1 MTSIAPMLEEEPHA
15 TTKHTIC
22 GYAWGDVTASLTRA
36 IGTADMARA
45 LRWSSELVCSEQGLG
60 RLEATLFHAWALHA
74 GPALGSWPRLWYTSV
89 QQIRSFWSKSGGD
102 IKSVRNTPIVRQLV
116 AEATATLVL
125 AVKQPMPALPTSA
138 DCFREAEAMR
148 ERLKAGGGVGDQMA
162 TRRVWTAGSDGA
174 DLRTIGNEFEASL
187 RAHQIP
193 RMLFWIIWFFTLESQ
208 ADVPPAKERG
218 PSTLSV
224 KARKS
229 ILWFLVTVLREL
241 ANEGAFLSVEERNGM
256 FGLLEMTW
264 PKLGAKGRR
273 DAVVSIAISIQQHLQ
288 RRGSL
293 SLTGPAAPP
302 PLSAIRTATATIDTV
317 YAGIAEESRRFL
329 KEKPKIAG
337 LTKEAAEA
345 IKKPVKLSATDKLSL
360 VFGMMGS
367 K

>member
-1 MTSIAPMLEEEPHA
+1 
-15 TTKHTIC
+15 
-22 GYAWGDVTASLTRA
+22 
-36 IGTADMARA
+36 
-45 LRWSSELVCSEQGLG
+45 
-60 RLEATLFHAWALHA
+60 
-74 GPALGSWPRLWYTSV
+74 
-89 QQIRSFWSKSGGD
+89 
-102 IKSVRNTPIVRQLV
+102 VRQLV

-125 AVKQPMPALPTSA
+125 AAKQPMPALPTSA

-162 TRRVWTAGSDGA
+162 TRRVWTAGVDGA

-187 RAHQIP
+187 RGNQIP
-193 RMLFWIIWFFTLESQ
+193 RMLFWIIWIITLETQ
-208 ADVPPAKERG
+208 ADAPPAKERG
-218 PSTLSV
+218 PSTLSA

-229 ILWFLVTVLREL
+229 ILWFLVAVLKEL

-256 FGLLEMTW
+256 FGMLEIAW
-264 PKLGAKGRR
+264 PKLGSKGRR
-273 DAVVSIAISIQQHLQ
+273 DGIVSIAISIQQHLQ

-302 PLSAIRTATATIDTV
+302 PLSAIRAATSTIDTV

-345 IKKPVKLSATDKLSL
+345 IKKPVKLGPVDKLSL
-360 VFGMMGS
+360 VFGMATL

>member
-1 MTSIAPMLEEEPHA
+1 MTSIAPLLEEEPHA
-15 TTKHTIC
+15 TTKHTLC
-22 GYAWGDVTASLTRA
+22 GYAWGDVTSSLVRA
-36 IGTADMARA
+36 VGTADMARA
-45 LRWSSELVCSEQGLG
+45 LRWSSELVCSELGLG
-60 RLEATLFHAWALHA
+60 RLEATLFHAWALHV
-74 GPALGSWPRLWYTSV
+74 GPALGSWPRLWYTAV

-116 AEATATLVL
+116 AEAMATLVL
-125 AVKQPMPALPTSA
+125 AAKQPMPTLPTSA

-162 TRRVWTAGSDGA
+162 TRRIWTAGVDGS

-187 RAHQIP
+187 RGNQIP
-193 RMLFWIIWFFTLESQ
+193 RMLFWIIWFITLETQ
-208 ADVPPAKERG
+208 ADAPPAKERG
-218 PSTLSV
+218 PSTLST

-229 ILWFLVTVLREL
+229 ILWFLVDVLKEL

-256 FGLLEMTW
+256 FGMLEVAW
-264 PKLGAKGRR
+264 PKLGSKGRR
-273 DAVVSIAISIQQHLQ
+273 DGIVAIAISIQQHLQ
-288 RRGSL
+288 RRGTL

-302 PLSAIRTATATIDTV
+302 PLSAIRTATSTIDTV

-329 KEKPKIAG
+329 KEKPKIVG

-345 IKKPVKLSATDKLSL
+345 IKKPVKLGPVDKLSL
-360 VFGMMGS
+360 VFGMATL